1 MRVQSATMP
10 LSPPNDRPV
19 SLRSL
24 LWVIAAVTCVE
35 FFETGMV
42 TFAAAPIMGGLG
54 LRAEEFAFAYTVY
67 GVCAIFMLY
76 KHQWV
81 VERFGYRDFILASLG
96 VFAVGA
102 VLCATADGLTQFAA
116 GRALQGMGGAT
127 FFTAGRLQINRL
139 PAEARFSGLLVF
151 IGTLLG
157 ATAISPLAAAG
168 LITLGGW
175 QAPFWAMLPLTAA
188 VAWIAGPRLD
198 RDTTPPEAR
207 SEEHWGWLLGLVIAV
222 FALQYAIQGLQ
233 FELLSHPGQVLAT
246 GAASII
252 ALSIFAARQWQ
263 RERPLIDYRGLFQL
277 RYLFGIA
284 FYFCGYFM
292 LGLIGFILPILFQ
305 HGLGQGMTTTAAVLS
320 ASMSCSVIAALA
332 HVTLARRWPRLRP
345 FMLSGLVLLATAS
358 LWLGQSAAVTDW
370 QQIIIPTL
378 LVGLAVPIY
387 MGPVAFGTFTQIA
400 PKVFSHAYQ
409 VKNIV
414 RQLGLSSAIAV
425 GTLVLEWRYAGHLD
439 AGHASL
445 DWAARLLHGAPASAL
460 HAAALA
466 QACADAY
473 TACGLLAL
481 ALIPVVALQRVFR

>member
-10 LSPPNDRPV
+10 LSPSDDRPV
-19 SLRSL
+19 SIRGL

-42 TFAAAPIMGGLG
+42 TFSAAPIMGGLG
-54 LRAEEFAFAYTVY
+54 LRAEDFAFAYTVY

-81 VERFGYRDFILASLG
+81 VERVGYRDFILASLG

-139 PAEARFSGLLVF
+139 PAEARFAGLLVF

-207 SEEHWGWLLGLVIAV
+207 SEEHWGWLLGLVVAV
-222 FALQYAIQGLQ
+222 FALQYSIQGLQ
-233 FELLSHPGQVLAT
+233 FELLSNPGQVLAT
-246 GAASII
+246 GAASVI
-252 ALSIFAARQWQ
+252 ALTVFAARQWK

-292 LGLIGFILPILFQ
+292 IGLIGFILPILFQ
-305 HGLGQGMTTTAAVLS
+305 HGLGQGMTTTATVLS

-332 HVTLARRWPRLRP
+332 HVALARRWPRLRP
-345 FMLSGLVLLATAS
+345 FMLTGLALMAAGA
-358 LWLGQSAAVTDW
+358 LWLGQSAAVTSW
-370 QQIIIPTL
+370 QQLLVPAL
-378 LVGLAVPIY
+378 LVGMAIPVY

-425 GTLVLEWRYAGHLD
+425 GTVMLEWRYAGHLD
-439 AGHASL
+439 ASHTGL
-445 DWAARLLHGAPASAL
+445 DWAARFLHGTPAGAV
-460 HAAALA
+460 HTAALA